1 MKKILMENL
10 NESAELHREILRDE
24 SLIGNIYLSV
34 QKIIEAIESGNKI
47 IIAGNG
53 GSAADAQ
60 HFVAELIGRFQL
72 ERNGFPAIALTTNTS
87 LITALANDY
96 SFDTI
101 FARQLETLARKG
113 DIFIAITTSG
123 NSSNIISALQ
133 SAKKLGIETIAFLG
147 NYGGKA
153 KDLSTIPIIVPHN
166 ITARIQE
173 IHILIIHSI
182 CDIVEKTLTGN

>member
-1 MKKILMENL
+1 MKKILMANL

-24 SLIGNIYLSV
+24 NLIENIYLSV

-133 SAKKLGIETIAFLG
+133 IAKKLGIESIGILG
-147 NYGGKA
+147 KDGGKT